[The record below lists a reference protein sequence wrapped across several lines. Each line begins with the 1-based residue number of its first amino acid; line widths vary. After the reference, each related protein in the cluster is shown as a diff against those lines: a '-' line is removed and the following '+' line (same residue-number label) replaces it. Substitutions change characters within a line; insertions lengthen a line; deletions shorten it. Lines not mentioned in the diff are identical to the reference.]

1 LVAFFVRVGGMPHL
15 PGLRSPCSQ
24 NPTEPHDGVVR
35 TVLFVCAHGAYRSRI
50 AAAFFN
56 AAAPP
61 GWSAA
66 SAGLEP
72 QDTVSD
78 AAVRLAA
85 GTAAEAHLEQD
96 PPHSLAEHPAAD
108 RIVAIDCEVP
118 GAERWTLAV
127 TQIGRAQRDEIQARA
142 ERLASELR
150 PRG

>member
-1 LVAFFVRVGGMPHL
+1 V
-15 PGLRSPCSQ
+15 Q
-24 NPTEPHDGVVR
+24 
-35 TVLFVCAHGAYRSRI
+35 TVLFVCAHGAYRSRL

-78 AAVRLAA
+78 AAIRFAA

-96 PPHSLAEHPAAD
+96 APHALGQHPSPD
-108 RIVAIDCEVP
+108 RLVAIDCEVP

-127 TQIGRAQRDEIQARA
+127 TQIGRAQRDELQARA
-142 ERLASELR
+142 ERLASELQ